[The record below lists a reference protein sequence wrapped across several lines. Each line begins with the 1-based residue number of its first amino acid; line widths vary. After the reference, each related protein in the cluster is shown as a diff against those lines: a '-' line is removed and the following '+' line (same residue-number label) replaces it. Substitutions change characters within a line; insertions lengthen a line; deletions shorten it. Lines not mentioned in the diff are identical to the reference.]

1 MNMFQKNPFIKKTNT
16 KIVGNIKIPSEK
28 EKISNIKETMNKL
41 KYQQKKEE
49 NIKPLTTKE
58 KVDILKNLDRK

>member
-41 KYQQKKEE
+41 KYQLKEE

>member
-41 KYQQKKEE
+41 KYQLKEE
-49 NIKPLTTKE
+49 NIKPLTPKE
-58 KVDILKNLDRK
+58 KVDILKNIDRK